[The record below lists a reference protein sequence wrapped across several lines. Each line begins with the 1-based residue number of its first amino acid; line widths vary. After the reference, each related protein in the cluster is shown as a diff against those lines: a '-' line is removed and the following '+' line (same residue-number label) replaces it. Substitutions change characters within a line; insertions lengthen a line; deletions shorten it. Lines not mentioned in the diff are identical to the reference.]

1 MQAYVYH
8 AKHRS
13 VSFTTQIHS
22 LLLFERDEV
31 TAGFKTVSSWLCLLN
46 QSCYGYYKSSHDG
59 NVMKVSDKTPALL
72 TLEFMKNI
80 SPNS

>member
-1 MQAYVYH
+1 MLAYVYH
-8 AKHRS
+8 VKHRS
-13 VSFTTQIHS
+13 VSFTTQAW
-22 LLLFERDEV
+22 LLFEKDEV

-46 QSCYGYYKSSHDG
+46 QSCYGFYKSSHDG

>member
-1 MQAYVYH
+1 MQAYVYN

-31 TAGFKTVSSWLCLLN
+31 TAGFKTVSSFN
-46 QSCYGYYKSSHDG
+46 QSCYGYHKSSHDG